1 MCDDIPC
8 GARYSLFDMTT
19 YLALLRGINV
29 GGNNVI
35 RMADLR
41 AFLAERGFDGVRTY
55 IQSGNVIWNDAAA
68 TEDEARSRIGNAL
81 SDLLANEV
89 TSVVLSAE
97 RLAAIVAGAPTGF
110 GGDPDAF
117 RYDVMFLMPELDAR
131 AVAADL
137 PVREG
142 VDTAVAGDGAVFF
155 TRRIDAASRSY
166 MPKIVGTPIYRQMTI
181 RNWNT
186 TTRLLGMVDGRNS

>member
-1 MCDDIPC
+1 MCDDIPTR
-8 GARYSLFDMTT
+8 ARYSLFDMTT

-68 TEDEARSRIGNAL
+68 TEDEAHSRIDNAL

-97 RLAAIVAGAPTGF
+97 RLAAVVAGAPTGF

-117 RYDVMFLMPELDAR
+117 RYDVMFLMPGLDAR

-155 TRRIDAASRSY
+155 TRRIDAALRSY